1 MIDDEDVHAR
11 HRNRWE
17 ELRVF
22 EEIYRESRQRTV
34 GLAMGLSAEE
44 LARTVPACPEWTVHR
59 LIAHLAGA
67 ASDFT
72 TGRMEGA
79 PSEEWTARHVAE
91 REHLSVVEL
100 LEQWNADGDRIDEL
114 ERIPFQLAVDAITH
128 EADLRGALGR
138 ERLPDAAWQPTLT
151 WMSVRRVPEI
161 TAKTD
166 FGEFGDGPVTL
177 EVEGY
182 ELWRAFFGRRSRRQM
197 ESWRWSGP
205 APIEKIPFFP
215 CRATDLVE

>member
-1 MIDDEDVHAR
+1 M
-11 HRNRWE
+11 
-17 ELRVF
+17 F

-34 GLAMGLSAEE
+34 GLAMGLGAED
-44 LARTVPACPEWTVHR
+44 LARPVPACPEWTVHQ

-91 REHLSVVEL
+91 REHLTVVEL
-100 LEQWNADGDRIDEL
+100 LEQWNADGERIDEL
-114 ERIPFQLAVDAITH
+114 EQIPFQLAMDAITH

-138 ERLPDAAWQPTLT
+138 ERLPDAVWQPTLT
-151 WMSVRRVPEI
+151 WMSVRRLPEV

-197 ESWRWSGP
+197 ESWRWSDP
-205 APIEKIPFFP
+205 SPIEKIPFFP
-215 CRATDLVE
+215 SRTTDLVE